1 MDKALLKQ
9 IVNRYEA
16 ADFVVHRRLNA
27 MIRDLMLESLTID
40 QFSTLRYLRIN
51 GQSTSS
57 ELADMFCVGK
67 SSITAI
73 TTRLFEKD
81 LIERIP
87 DEHDRRV
94 THLGLTSE
102 GVRLCEMLE
111 DRVEGLLARFMTKFD
126 QAEAL
131 GFIETYEKL
140 ASCMLKDGEGA
151 GCESD
156 T

>member
-1 MDKALLKQ
+1 
-9 IVNRYEA
+9 
-16 ADFVVHRRLNA
+16 
-27 MIRDLMLESLTID
+27 
-40 QFSTLRYLRIN
+40 
-51 GQSTSS
+51 
-57 ELADMFCVGK
+57 
-67 SSITAI
+67 
-73 TTRLFEKD
+73 
-81 LIERIP
+81 
-87 DEHDRRV
+87 
-94 THLGLTSE
+94 
-102 GVRLCEMLE
+102 VRLCEMLE